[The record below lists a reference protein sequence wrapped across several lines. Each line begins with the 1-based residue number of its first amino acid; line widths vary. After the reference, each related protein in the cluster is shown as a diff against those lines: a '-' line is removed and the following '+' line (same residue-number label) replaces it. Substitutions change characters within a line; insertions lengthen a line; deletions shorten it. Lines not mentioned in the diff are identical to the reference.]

1 LQIFAGGIKLVWSK
15 PNEKMPDYPQLVAAN
30 AADEIFEIPNFRAAG
45 RSGRDM
51 YPLDPAILIP
61 LPENSR
67 LYFLPQRAP
76 VGYSRH
82 DQALRRL
89 GEHMA
94 VAAFLPPGYTIFSV
108 AAYHRQPAAPLLP
121 IYAYSAVCWYRGQFH
136 VPALRIDDDVKHDPA
151 QFSWR
156 KIKKLVEQRRRQF
169 PANRLIAHHGVNCAL
184 RYGCP
189 NAQNLFFNLNIDPDW
204 YVDSIALRESNQTLG
219 MPALLQKIREKI
231 PESSFWLF

>member
-1 LQIFAGGIKLVWSK
+1 
-15 PNEKMPDYPQLVAAN
+15 MPDYPQLVAAN